1 MGGKS
6 RAMNPDADDGE
17 DVDDDAAETESRED
31 VARDLYTSQRLLDA
45 SVQKAM
51 EVGFGNGI
59 EREISRIYR
68 QGEHKY
74 KVSDRGAFSGVADDK
89 LGLVNKWVEKGTGRA
104 WRRLRRPSDMH
115 EYAKEM
121 REYRASENPRKA
133 TGKVFVFIDGFMPA
147 PELPIPPTHKPTRF
161 HCILDNGLHVV
172 KTGGA
177 MLKPPVGPG
186 AGPTVS
192 KIGQEFELIKHKNLE
207 FSLTLV
213 VERSSPHLAE
223 TLPAPP
229 TPSTSDKKPPSL
241 AKGFKGLL
249 SSPFHSPRR
258 GKSTVVAPPASPTRE
273 PILSYLARDGT
284 LGRASIVFESVAE
297 QSLGR
302 CHVVEVPVLAGPQG
316 PQRGLLRLKLFY
328 LPAMP
333 SVPRELLPDN
343 LSECI
348 KGMQNAAWHN
358 SPAWMEGVLTQLGG
372 DCTTWRRRPVKAQGA
387 HLIGYN
393 EITKKPT
400 VKIDLSKAVAVEGS
414 WDPHSRPSRARSA
427 ASSRPAHHSEP
438 SEVEQTEETS
448 WQTAHEA
455 STSSSAL
462 QRDPSAI
469 QAIPRSAVHRI
480 TSGQVVLDL
489 QGALKEL
496 IENALDAGATNIEV
510 RFKDYGGDSIEVIDN
525 GSGIDPTNYDG
536 VGLKHHTSKLAS
548 FDDLTSVSTFGFRGE
563 AISSLCALAKVQFLT
578 ATKETAPVGTVL
590 ELGAD
595 GSLRDKRGKSARQ
608 RGTTVI
614 VQDLFASL
622 PVRRREFERNLKRE
636 YAKAQSVLQAYALIC
651 KGARWSVSNTP
662 KGGRKTPVLSLQSPV
677 GPGYMLSNVS
687 TLFGA
692 KTAQTLMPMN
702 LELRISGSMRS
713 LRRPMAAQTCRV
725 RKRRRVSRAG
735 SDAVNGPCSGS
746 EAADSETD
754 EEDDSQDRQD
764 ENSEDDDLSVIRVTG
779 LISKPQIGQGRASTD
794 RQNLYLNGRPW
805 DNACII
811 RAFNEVYR
819 SFNTNQS
826 PLLAAN
832 FEVPGSRY
840 DVNVSPDKRTLLIHD
855 ETLVTEQLKTQLET
869 TFAPFRGS
877 FVISNLGPAASKV
890 PTKQS
895 QINFEAPTS
904 SVQDYSRGD
913 TRAEVADCASEE
925 SGTTASPMRTSSDMD
940 ELLSSPAAE
949 REGPRHHESSPAS
962 EMLEDPPTAAGGS
975 EAPED
980 EEGMTDNLVEDEDAE
995 RNRHLD
1001 NLDDGASSLTDFD
1014 KSLHARSYRDE
1025 ILSFINA
1032 GESLLSLDMDD
1043 LESRIRAAAFSGK
1056 GEANSARSSTQAQ
1069 QQEEA
1074 DQQNSIRGAGV
1085 SAQDGAAVERELS
1098 RVINKA
1104 DFKNMQ
1110 VTGQFNL
1117 GFIIARRRTH
1127 ADELAKAM
1135 DDLFIVDQHASDEKY
1150 NFETLQRETRIRGQ
1164 RLISPRVLELS
1175 PADELVAVEHIEAIQ
1190 LNGFELQ
1197 FDEGAL
1203 PGTRL
1208 RLISQPVSKGTVF
1221 GVADLEELIHL
1232 LSDTVPGGTA
1242 SRSVR
1247 CSKARA
1253 MFASRAC
1260 RKSVMIGKALNQR
1273 QMSSILLHFSEI
1285 EQPWNCPHGRPTM
1298 RHLADLKHVRVAS
1311 NGVEGHKRF
1320 ARRPV
1325 DWSRLGKI

>member
-1 MGGKS
+1 M
-6 RAMNPDADDGE
+6 PF
-17 DVDDDAAETESRED
+17 TP
-31 VARDLYTSQRLLDA
+31 
-45 SVQKAM
+45 
-51 EVGFGNGI
+51 FI
-59 EREISRIYR
+59 
-68 QGEHKY
+68 
-74 KVSDRGAFSGVADDK
+74 
-89 LGLVNKWVEKGTGRA
+89 
-104 WRRLRRPSDMH
+104 PS
-115 EYAKEM
+115 
-121 REYRASENPRKA
+121 
-133 TGKVFVFIDGFMPA
+133 
-147 PELPIPPTHKPTRF
+147 
-161 HCILDNGLHVV
+161 
-172 KTGGA
+172 
-177 MLKPPVGPG
+177 
-186 AGPTVS
+186 GPT
-192 KIGQEFELIKHKNLE
+192 
-207 FSLTLV
+207 
-213 VERSSPHLAE
+213 
-223 TLPAPP
+223 
-229 TPSTSDKKPPSL
+229 
-241 AKGFKGLL
+241 
-249 SSPFHSPRR
+249 
-258 GKSTVVAPPASPTRE
+258 
-273 PILSYLARDGT
+273 
-284 LGRASIVFESVAE
+284 
-297 QSLGR
+297 
-302 CHVVEVPVLAGPQG
+302 
-316 PQRGLLRLKLFY
+316 
-328 LPAMP
+328 
-333 SVPRELLPDN
+333 
-343 LSECI
+343 
-348 KGMQNAAWHN
+348 
-358 SPAWMEGVLTQLGG
+358 
-372 DCTTWRRRPVKAQGA
+372 
-387 HLIGYN
+387 
-393 EITKKPT
+393 
-400 VKIDLSKAVAVEGS
+400 
-414 WDPHSRPSRARSA
+414 A
-427 ASSRPAHHSEP
+427 ASSRPVHHSEP
-438 SEVEQTEETS
+438 SQAKQTEEAS
-448 WQTAHEA
+448 SQTAHEA
-455 STSSSAL
+455 SSSSSAL

-469 QAIPRSAVHRI
+469 QAIPRSAVHQI

-525 GSGIDPTNYDG
+525 GSGIDPTNYEG
-536 VGLKHHTSKLAS
+536 VGLKHYTSKLDS

-636 YAKAQSVLQAYALIC
+636 YAKAQSVLQAYALIS

-702 LELRISGSMRS
+702 LELQTSGCRRS
-713 LRRPMAAQTCRV
+713 PRRLRAAQTCRV
-725 RKRRRVSRAG
+725 RKRRRVSRAD

-754 EEDDSQDRQD
+754 EEDDSQERRD
-764 ENSEDDDLSVIRVTG
+764 EDSEGDSPSVIRVAG
-779 LISKPQIGQGRASTD
+779 LISKPQIGHGRASTD

-805 DNACII
+805 DNARII

-826 PLLAAN
+826 PLLVAN

-855 ETLVTEQLKTQLET
+855 ETLVTEQLKTQLEAA
-869 TFAPFRGS
+869 FAPFRGS
-877 FVISNLGPAASKV
+877 FMVSDLGPAASKV

-895 QINFEAPTS
+895 QISFEALNS
-904 SVQDYSRGD
+904 SVEDYSRGD
-913 TRAEVADCASEE
+913 TRAEVADCASQE

-949 REGPRHHESSPAS
+949 SEGSTMRTQDSSPRLVERTLAAQGQADGINADHVIEREAESAAAFPQSARPSTSSQVLTPPADSLLEATGKLSTQHDRIVPGTRMEHLPRLTAPSVSAALANGDDSPSGVRSIDLPTHSASRASHISKFGSSSFKLDLRSTLAKYAPPGSMGDLSAEPLQDPDALEHHESSPAS
-962 EMLEDPPTAAGGS
+962 EMLEDPPMPASGS

-995 RNRHLD
+995 RNLHLD

-1014 KSLHARSYRDE
+1014 KSLQARSYRDE

-1032 GESLLSLDMDD
+1032 SESLLSLDMGD
-1043 LESRIRAAAFSGK
+1043 LESRIRAAAFPGE
-1056 GEANSARSSTQAQ
+1056 GEAKSARSSTQAQ
-1069 QQEEA
+1069 QQKDA
-1074 DQQNSIRGAGV
+1074 DQQDSIRGAGV

-1104 DFKNMQ
+1104 DFKDMQ
-1110 VTGQFNL
+1110 VAGQFNL

-1127 ADELAKAM
+1127 AGELAKAM

-1175 PADELVAVEHIEAIQ
+1175 PADELVAAEHIEAIQ

-1232 LSDTVPGGTA
+1232 LSDTVPGGSA

-1273 QMSSILLHFSEI
+1273 QMSNILLHFSEI

-1311 NGVEGHKRF
+1311 SGVEGHKRF